1 MGRTPKKLRPA
12 VELGT
17 RIRARRAELGLS
29 QEALAERAGFH
40 STFVSSVERGER
52 NVSLMTILR
61 LAKSLGTDPGQLLE
75 GLQP

>member
-40 STFVSSVERGER
+40 STFISSVERGER

-75 GLQP
+75 GFQP